1 MLRSAWCVLLLVMA
15 AGCAA
20 TPTEHIYAGA
30 KSPAT
35 SHCLTSGTRIASREG
50 DCSVPGRSTGN
61 LSPGARATTAA
72 GALHQLD
79 PSIIIRQ

>member
-1 MLRSAWCVLLLVMA
+1 MLRSISCVLLLVMA

-20 TPTEHIYAGA
+20 TPSEHQYAKA

-35 SHCLTSGTRIASREG
+35 NHCLTSGTRVPSREG
-50 DCSVPGRSTGN
+50 DCFVQGRSSGD
-61 LSPGARATTAA
+61 LSRNRATSAA
-72 GALHQLD
+72 GALHDLD

>member
-20 TPTEHIYAGA
+20 TPTAYRYAEA

-35 SHCLTSGTRIASREG
+35 SHCLKSGTRIASREG
-50 DCSVPGRSTGN
+50 DCFVPGRSSGN
-61 LSPGARATTAA
+61 FSRAHATTAA
-72 GALHQLD
+72 GALHDLG
-79 PSIIIRQ
+79 PGIIIRQ

>member
-1 MLRSAWCVLLLVMA
+1 MLRSASCVLLVVMA

-20 TPTEHIYAGA
+20 TPTDYRYAEA

-50 DCSVPGRSTGN
+50 NCFVPGRSSGD
-61 LSPGARATTAA
+61 LSRSRAATAT
-72 GALHQLD
+72 GALHDLG
-79 PSIIIRQ
+79 PGIIIRQ